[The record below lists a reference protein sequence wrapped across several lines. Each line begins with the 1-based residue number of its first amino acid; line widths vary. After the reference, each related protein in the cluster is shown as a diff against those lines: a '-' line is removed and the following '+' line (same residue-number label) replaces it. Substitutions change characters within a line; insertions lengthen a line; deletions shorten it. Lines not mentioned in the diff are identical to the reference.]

1 MNIKAGGII
10 GLRPGGNGEKMN
22 GSNSTIQFADPED
35 IKKNKVMAILA
46 YLLFFLPLL
55 VCPDSKFARFH
66 ANQGFI
72 ILIALFAVSLVTRLL
87 GIIPILGLV
96 FSLIGILASIAGLVF
111 IIIGMV
117 NAANG
122 EMKPLPFIG
131 HITIIR

>member
-1 MNIKAGGII
+1 
-10 GLRPGGNGEKMN
+10 MN

-117 NAANG
+117 NAGNG

-131 HITIIR
+131 HIAIIR

>member
-1 MNIKAGGII
+1 
-10 GLRPGGNGEKMN
+10 MN

-96 FSLIGILASIAGLVF
+96 F

-131 HITIIR
+131 RITIIR